1 MSEPFSSGPQPAGK
15 QRSDTKIPTGTTLFG
30 VYEVEGVLGGGGM
43 GWVYRARHKQLST
56 LRAIKVIRP
65 DLLTDP
71 NMEKLFVREA
81 HALMEIHHD
90 AVVRCHDLLEE
101 DGQIYLIMELVQG
114 PSLEE
119 ILKDG
124 PISTQETM
132 ALLKRIASGLAAA
145 HALGVVHRDISPG
158 NIILPNGRPE
168 EAKLIDFGVAAVA
181 AVPGQT
187 MVGDFKGKLAYASP
201 EQFGLFGGKVD
212 HRSDIYSLGLVLAE
226 AASGAPI
233 PMGQTFYEAVELRKV
248 KPRIPPNVPQA
259 LQAELMPLLEPDP
272 KKRVQTASA
281 LAEARPIEIID
292 NTETREKQ
300 VPLDATSPQPVH
312 WLIPLLYSASAVGIG
327 IGLGFMIWIY
337 RSAGAVPTTVPVT
350 STVPAVAPA
359 AVPGGVPPSSP
370 GVKPVVPDPA
380 KPISMPQ
387 PKVQLPP
394 PTVAKNLKTPV
405 AATVLPTVPTLPAS
419 ASGGTVSRAEVMQT
433 AESLS
438 KFTWKCGDAN
448 LRAPCVR
455 NAAYV
460 SDWQSNEQVTGLPY
474 NWGGFDS
481 PQEFERKLHKGLG
494 AGSHKRHGIAT
505 CTAGIDCSGFVAYC
519 WGRRQ
524 GGHNFSTAT
533 MDVLS
538 TRSTRNLYNGLKPG
552 DALNKPGSHIVL
564 FAGYRPDGGP
574 IVYEASGSAG
584 RVIRND
590 KLSWSRLNGYHAVQS
605 NSLTDP

>member
-1 MSEPFSSGPQPAGK
+1 
-15 QRSDTKIPTGTTLFG
+15 
-30 VYEVEGVLGGGGM
+30 M

-101 DGQIYLIMELVQG
+101 DGHIYIIMELVQG

-124 PISTQETM
+124 PISTQETR
-132 ALLKRIASGLAAA
+132 ALLQRIASGLAAA

-158 NIILPNGRPE
+158 NIILPNGRAE

-233 PMGQTFYEAVELRKV
+233 PMGQTFYEAIELRKV

-259 LQAELMPLLEPDP
+259 LQAELLPLLEPDP
-272 KKRVQTASA
+272 NKRVQSA
-281 LAEARPIEIID
+281 GLLAEARPIEEAVRVVEK
-292 NTETREKQ
+292 TEKPE
-300 VPLDATSPQPVH
+300 ASPAKGAH
-312 WLIPLLYSASAVGIG
+312 WLVPILYSASAVGIG
-327 IGLGFMIWIY
+327 IGLGFMVWIY
-337 RSAGAVPTTVPVT
+337 RTAGVAPTAAPA
-350 STVPAVAPA
+350 SNTVPAGVPASAPA
-359 AVPGGVPPSSP
+359 AAPAIVPAG
-370 GVKPVVPDPA
+370 VPDPVMPSTA
-380 KPISMPQ
+380 PQ
-387 PKVQLPP
+387 PKVQLQP
-394 PTVAKNLKTPV
+394 PTVAKNVKNAV
-405 AATVLPTVPTLPAS
+405 AAPAS
-419 ASGGTVSRAEVMQT
+419 ASAAAISRAEVMQT
-433 AESLS
+433 AATLS
-438 KFTWKCGDAN
+438 QFTWKCGDAN

-455 NAAYV
+455 SAAYV

-533 MDVLS
+533 MDGLS
-538 TRSTRNLYNGLKPG
+538 TRSARNLYNGLKPG

-574 IVYEASGSAG
+574 IVYEASGAAG

-590 KLSWSRLNGYHAVQS
+590 RLSWSRLNGYHAVQS
-605 NSLTDP
+605 NTLTDP